1 MQVGLF
7 DDLQNGKTVPV
18 SKAMV
23 WDAFKRI
30 KNKGRVQ
37 EIGAKSL
44 KKYEEELKSNLYKL
58 WNRMASGSYFPPPV
72 EEVKIP
78 KTGGGERKLG
88 VSPLSDKVGQMVIKQ
103 AIEARLEAVFVENSY
118 GYRPGKGAHQALET
132 VRKNCH
138 QHGWVIDVDIKGY
151 FDNIDHGLLLKA
163 LSRHVEEKWILMY
176 VRRWLEVPVKQSD
189 GQLTER
195 RGKGVAQGGIISPM
209 LANLFLHY
217 ALDKWLTKDYPQV
230 KFVRYADDVI
240 IHVNSEQEAQRL
252 LQSIRTRLKAC
263 KLSLNEQKTRIVY
276 CKSYNRREEYPVVSF
291 DFLGY
296 SFQPRSKYHTIYKGG
311 IGFSPAISQRS
322 RSQIYEVLKTMEL
335 HKRTERRLEQLA
347 SELNPKLLGWIHY
360 YGRYKKY
367 KLREVFWHLDM
378 RLVKW
383 LVKKYKRLQGS
394 MKRGWARL
402 REIYKQMPTLFA
414 HWEAGLCAVRY

>member
-209 LANLFLHY
+209 LGLSRIL
-217 ALDKWLTKDYPQV
+217 
-230 KFVRYADDVI
+230 
-240 IHVNSEQEAQRL
+240 
-252 LQSIRTRLKAC
+252 C
-263 KLSLNEQKTRIVY
+263 K
-276 CKSYNRREEYPVVSF
+276 
-291 DFLGY
+291 
-296 SFQPRSKYHTIYKGG
+296 
-311 IGFSPAISQRS
+311 
-322 RSQIYEVLKTMEL
+322 
-335 HKRTERRLEQLA
+335 
-347 SELNPKLLGWIHY
+347 
-360 YGRYKKY
+360 
-367 KLREVFWHLDM
+367 
-378 RLVKW
+378 
-383 LVKKYKRLQGS
+383 
-394 MKRGWARL
+394 
-402 REIYKQMPTLFA
+402 
-414 HWEAGLCAVRY
+414 